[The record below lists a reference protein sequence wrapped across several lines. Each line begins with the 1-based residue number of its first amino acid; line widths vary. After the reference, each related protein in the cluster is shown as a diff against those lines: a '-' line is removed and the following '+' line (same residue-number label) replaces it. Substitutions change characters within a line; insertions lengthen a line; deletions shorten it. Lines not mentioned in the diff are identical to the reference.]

1 MMVYVFLLIFFYV
14 IYMWCYSSIVFV
26 IKFMVTVLTHIRHV
40 VKDGFHDFKLWYK
53 GEIRF
58 NDYGYYIYGG
68 DFGAGKTLNM
78 VKHGKRLV
86 SYYRRFYDVTI
97 YSNIELHFPGC
108 QYRKFKYFEDLE
120 YSPAENEVVIYF
132 IDEAGSILYSRNYSK
147 SRLNEEDIVLALN
160 QVRKDRKCVLM
171 TSQRHKMLDAAIRRV
186 CNLWYDVQKHWRFS
200 FITIYDGF
208 DLEYNPEE
216 ARPLKRLVKY
226 ATDRERKLYRHDEKV
241 VNLNKERLSS
251 SSSDTDVNVV
261 VNKQRKPRKK
271 RRVV

>member
-1 MMVYVFLLIFFYV
+1 MVSAWSLTTAAFMMSPYT
-14 IYMWCYSSIVFV
+14 
-26 IKFMVTVLTHIRHV
+26 VTLSCISQAAST
-40 VKDGFHDFKLWYK
+40 GSL
-53 GEIRF
+53 
-58 NDYGYYIYGG
+58 N
-68 DFGAGKTLNM
+68 TL
-78 VKHGKRLV
+78 KIWSTLPPK
-86 SYYRRFYDVTI
+86 
-97 YSNIELHFPGC
+97 
-108 QYRKFKYFEDLE
+108 
-120 YSPAENEVVIYF
+120 NEVVIYF

-216 ARPLKRLVKY
+216 AKPLKRLVKY

-241 VNLNKERLSS
+241 VNLNKERLSNTS
-251 SSSDTDVNVV
+251 GDTDVNVV